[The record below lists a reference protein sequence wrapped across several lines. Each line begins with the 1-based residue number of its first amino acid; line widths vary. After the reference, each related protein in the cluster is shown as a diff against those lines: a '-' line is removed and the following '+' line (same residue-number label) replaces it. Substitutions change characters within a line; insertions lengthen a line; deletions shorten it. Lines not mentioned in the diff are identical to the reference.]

1 MRIAFIITALANQGS
16 ISVFKELINQLTVQG
31 IELDLFYFDEKIEN
45 NFDCKKY
52 RISFST
58 PLTDYNYDVVHS
70 TGIRPDLYVWL
81 NKKKFQKKTRFITT
95 IHSFIRKD
103 FNNEYNWV
111 VSIVASNLWYRII
124 SAHDRVAVLTN
135 DAKLYY
141 SKLLSSPIRVVNN
154 GRTCIPNNH
163 ITLEDEILLRGIGLR
178 YKVLG
183 THAKISRIKGLDQ
196 VIESL
201 VKLTNYAFVAIGEGK
216 DLDEL
221 KAQAVRLG
229 VNDRC
234 FFLGFRTN
242 ITPFFKFYDIYVMPS
257 RSEGLPMALI
267 EAVANKV
274 ACLCS
279 DISTFKEIFSDY
291 EVVKFE
297 LANVDNFIEKVIKLE
312 DKQLKEKVI
321 SNAFEK
327 YLSSYTAEVM
337 ANNYLN
343 LYREMRATKE

>member
-16 ISVFKELINQLTVQG
+16 ISVFKELISQLTKQV

-45 NFDCKKY
+45 NFDCEKY

-58 PLTDYNYDVVHS
+58 SLKDNNYDIVHS

-81 NKKKFQKKTRFITT
+81 NKKKFPKKTKFITT

-103 FNNEYNWV
+103 FTNEYNWLI
-111 VSIVASNLWYRII
+111 SAIASNLWYRII

-141 SKLLSSPIRVVNN
+141 SKLLSLPIYVVNN
-154 GRTCIPNNH
+154 GRTCISNND
-163 ITLEDEILLRGIGLR
+163 IATEDEVLLRGIAS
-178 YKVLG
+178 KFKILG
-183 THAKISRIKGLDQ
+183 THAKISKIKGLNL
-196 VIESL
+196 VIDSL
-201 VKLTNYAFVAIGEGK
+201 VKLTDYAFVVIGQGK

-221 KAQAVRLG
+221 KANALRLG
-229 VNDRC
+229 VEERC

-242 ITPFFKFYDIYVMPS
+242 ITPFFRFYDIYVMPS
-257 RSEGLPMALI
+257 LSEGLPMALI

-274 ACLCS
+274 VCLCS
-279 DISTFKEIFSDY
+279 DISTFKEIFSEY
-291 EVVKFE
+291 EVMKFE
-297 LANVDNFIEKVIKLE
+297 LGNVDDFIKKVFKLE
-312 DKQLKEKVI
+312 DIKLKEQMI
-321 SNAFEK
+321 ALAHEK

-337 ANNYLN
+337 ASNYLK
-343 LYREMRATKE
+343 LYMEMRSTI